1 MKGFG
6 DMEKADAGGGL
17 GTAFW
22 EYLLPGIGAP
32 GFCHPGKIPRSRGRV
47 LVNALDSFNTSFQ
60 LAVLRE
66 IGQPESGVR

>member
-1 MKGFG
+1 MKSWKLQSGATIEFDG
-6 DMEKADAGGGL
+6 DRYY
-17 GTAFW
+17 
-22 EYLLPGIGAP
+22 YL
-32 GFCHPGKIPRSRGRV
+32 SRGRV